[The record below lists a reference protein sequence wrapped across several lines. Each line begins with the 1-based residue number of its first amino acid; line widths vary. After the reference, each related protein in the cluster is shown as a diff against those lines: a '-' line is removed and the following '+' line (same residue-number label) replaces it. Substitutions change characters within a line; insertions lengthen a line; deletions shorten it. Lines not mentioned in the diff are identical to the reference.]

1 MSTEQTHRQNSDGT
15 NTLSPTNVPIE
26 SLPVVELDVHQLR
39 RAAALAYD
47 RNHSY
52 RRIDGGDVYS
62 SGSMMSH
69 LIGTICEMAVAS
81 AYDSDIDMRTYRFGD
96 DGTDLDLWN
105 TTVDVKGT
113 ATTAM
118 QRPELLIKP
127 HETLSADLY
136 FLAHIIEWDAEYV
149 RVRLHGYTDKETVTN
164 RDTRRH
170 PGTDKNYVVQP
181 DELSLPPWVQT
192 Q

>member
-1 MSTEQTHRQNSDGT
+1 
-15 NTLSPTNVPIE
+15 
-26 SLPVVELDVHQLR
+26 
-39 RAAALAYD
+39 
-47 RNHSY
+47 
-52 RRIDGGDVYS
+52 
-62 SGSMMSH
+62 MMSH